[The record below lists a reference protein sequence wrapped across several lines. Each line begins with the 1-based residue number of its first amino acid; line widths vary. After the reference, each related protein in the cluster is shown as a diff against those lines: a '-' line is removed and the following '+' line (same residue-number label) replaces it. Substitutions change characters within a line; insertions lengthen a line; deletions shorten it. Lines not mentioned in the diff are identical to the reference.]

1 MCAAGPADRDPGEL
15 LRSLKTCPLLD
26 RWRGAPEADLS
37 ALEDLLLRIG
47 ALADDRPE
55 IAELDC
61 NPVVVGPDGVMIVD
75 VRVRVEHP
83 APPLPLSARRR

>member
-1 MCAAGPADRDPGEL
+1 L
-15 LRSLKTCPLLD
+15 LRSLKTFPLLD

-47 ALADDRPE
+47 AFADDRPE

-61 NPVVVGPDGVMIVD
+61 NPVMVGPDGAMIVD

>member
-1 MCAAGPADRDPGEL
+1 M
-15 LRSLKTCPLLD
+15 LRSLKTFPLLD

-61 NPVVVGPDGVMIVD
+61 NPVVVGPDGG
-75 VRVRVEHP
+75 
-83 APPLPLSARRR
+83 SRR